1 MHSLK
6 LPLLQF
12 NMTVPSTNIEYMW
25 AVVGGPKA
33 GIYRDSD
40 CPRMKCGKSSP
51 PLPIAVQCISQQEA
65 QLVCRT
71 LQPIINALPADLTSC
86 QLLTALRGSP
96 DVRSLLHDNE
106 GFHAVVVGA
115 PPGVHRTKK
124 SVIRA
129 EGTFRCPKTR
139 YTASFWE
146 ALAFVVVKGIEID
159 MPPLSEPTETHNGG
173 GVAAIADG
181 VRTLQVDAD
190 PRSPAGPIIYTHIR
204 SLRGL
209 ISSQYIPHAN
219 SDLSSQVESR
229 AQPLGGIVA
238 QYLAAHGYGLS
249 DVDIILNCYRKSS
262 SVEPFAGEQFVMHL
276 AREGLPV
283 AEGNFLLAM
292 IRRQR

>member
-1 MHSLK
+1 
-6 LPLLQF
+6 
-12 NMTVPSTNIEYMW
+12 MTVPSTNIEYMW

-33 GIYRDSD
+33 GIYRDPD

-51 PLPIAVQCISQQEA
+51 PLPIAIQCISQQEA

-71 LQPIINALPADLTSC
+71 LQPIMNALPADLTSRE
-86 QLLTALRGSP
+86 LLTALRGSP

-146 ALAFVVVKGIEID
+146 ALAFIVVKGIEMD
-159 MPPLSEPTETHNGG
+159 MPPLSEPTETHNGVGG

-181 VRTLQVDAD
+181 TL
-190 PRSPAGPIIYTHIR
+190 RFPAGPIIYTHIR
-204 SLRGL
+204 SLRAL
-209 ISSQYIPHAN
+209 RSR
-219 SDLSSQVESR
+219 SR